1 MVKNARKAPASPL
14 VLRLRVAKKKSSE
27 EKMARIIQLEYHQPG
42 ILVSAVSA
50 LKYCILVGI
59 GVTLVHRRV
68 NQSSVIP
75 LARWLATYQ
84 VQPAETSC
92 MFVDDKKAG
101 CGPILYTSVQLFV
114 LQIKACITGKN
125 QLANKDKQLKIQN
138 RQLAAKDAANKDL
151 LRSNQKLEI
160 ELQKRNSGFDNL
172 LQLYWDQVTQQQQS
186 KKNNEK
192 LHEILTSQSA

>member
-1 MVKNARKAPASPL
+1 MIFFCS
-14 VLRLRVAKKKSSE
+14 
-27 EKMARIIQLEYHQPG
+27 
-42 ILVSAVSA
+42 
-50 LKYCILVGI
+50 
-59 GVTLVHRRV
+59 VH
-68 NQSSVIP
+68 
-75 LARWLATYQ
+75 
-84 VQPAETSC
+84 
-92 MFVDDKKAG
+92 
-101 CGPILYTSVQLFV
+101 LFV

-125 QLANKDKQLKIQN
+125 QLAKKDKQLKIQN